1 MDRTKKVAAIVG
13 VAAVA
18 TALAACGTKNSAPAG
33 SSTTGNYI
41 LGTTDSSVTSLDPA
55 GAYDLPSWTIQYN
68 IYQQLVSYAP
78 GSTKPTP
85 YAAKSCDYTDPKTVK
100 CVLNPGLKYSNGDVM
115 KSSDVAYSFKRSI
128 VINDPNAASS
138 LLADLSNGST
148 KHPDLAPGAI
158 ETPDDNTVIFHLASA
173 DTTFIQA
180 LTTPAASIVDPKV
193 YPADKLLAD
202 SKSIGSGPYQLS
214 QFQPSQQAV
223 LTANPNYTG
232 PNKPK
237 AAQVTVQYF
246 NSDTALSTAVGNGQ
260 VDVAWRTF
268 SPQEIKTL
276 QGNSKVDVFP
286 GKGSEFRYWVFH
298 TQSGPGK
305 SVAVRQAVAQIMDRD
320 AITSRAYDGTVNPA
334 YSIVPPG
341 FLGSNSAFK
350 DRYGTPDAAKAKQIL
365 SQAGVQTPVSIK
377 LGYTPSHYGPNS
389 VDEANELAAELN
401 NSKLFKA
408 TVADAEWNQ
417 YQNLEKQGV
426 YDLYQLGWF
435 PDYLD
440 PDDYI
445 SPFVRD
451 GGFFVN
457 GYTSK
462 PMDTLIDQERAQ
474 TDTTKRGQE
483 IGKIQNLV
491 AKDVPMIPSW
501 FGQNTGI
508 ANKDMTGVE
517 PTLDQAY
524 IFRMWLPAKNGS

>member
-1 MDRTKKVAAIVG
+1 VDRTKKFAAIVG

-18 TALAACGTKNSAPAG
+18 AALAGCGSKNSAPAG
-33 SSTTGNYI
+33 SSSTGNYI

-100 CVLNPGLKYSNGDVM
+100 CVLNPGIKYSNGDVM
-115 KSSDVAYSFKRSI
+115 KSSDITYSFKRSI

-148 KHPDLAPGAI
+148 KHPDLAAGAI
-158 ETPDDNTVIFHLASA
+158 ETPDDSTVIFHLNAP
-173 DTTFIQA
+173 DLTFIQA
-180 LTTPAASIVDPKV
+180 LTTPAASIIDPKV

-214 QFQPSQQAV
+214 QFEPNQQAV

-232 PNKPK
+232 PNKPQ

-246 NSDTALSTAVGNGQ
+246 NSDTALATAVGNGQ

-268 SPQEIKTL
+268 SAKEIQTL
-276 QGNSKVDVFP
+276 QSNNKVNVYP

-305 SVAVRQAVAQIMDRD
+305 SPAVRQAVAQIMDRD
-320 AITSRAYDGTVNPA
+320 AIAQRAYDGTVNPA
-334 YSIVPPG
+334 YSTVPPG
-341 FLGSNSAFK
+341 FLGANEAFK
-350 DRYGTPDAAKAKQIL
+350 TRYGSPSAAKAKAIL
-365 SQAGVQTPVSIK
+365 QQAGVQTPVPIK
-377 LGYTPSHYGPNS
+377 LGYTPSHYGPAS
-389 VDEANELAAELN
+389 VDEANELASELN
-401 NSKLFKA
+401 SSKLFKA
-408 TVADAEWNQ
+408 TVDDAEWNQ

-440 PDDYI
+440 PDDYL
-445 SPFVRD
+445 SPFLRD

-462 PMDTLIDQERAQ
+462 KMDALLTKERGETDQ
-474 TDTTKRGQE
+474 TKRGQIIAQIE
-483 IGKIQNLV
+483 ALT
-491 AKDVPMIPSW
+491 AKDAPMIPSW

-524 IFRMWLPAKNGS
+524 IFRMWLPSKSGS

>member
-1 MDRTKKVAAIVG
+1 VVRTKKLVAVVG
-13 VAAVA
+13 VAVAA
-18 TALAACGTKNSAPAG
+18 TALAACGSKNSAPAG
-33 SSTTGNYI
+33 SSTSGNYI

-68 IYQQLVSYAP
+68 IYQQLVSYQP

-85 YAAKSCDYTDPKTVK
+85 YAAKSCEYTDPSTVK
-100 CVLNPGLKYSNGDVM
+100 CVLNSGMEYSNGDPV
-115 KSSDVAYSFKRSI
+115 KASDVAYSFKRSI

-138 LLADLSNGST
+138 LLSDLSNGST
-148 KHPDLAPGAI
+148 KHPDLAKGAI
-158 ETPDDNTVIFHLASA
+158 ETPDDTTVIFHLNAP
-173 DTTFIQA
+173 DLTFIQA

-193 YPADKLLAD
+193 YPADKLLPD
-202 SKSIGSGPYQLS
+202 SQSIGSGPFQLS
-214 QFQPSQQAV
+214 QFQPNQQAV
-223 LTANPNYTG
+223 LTANPHYTG

-246 NSDTALSTAVGNGQ
+246 NSDTALTTAVGNGQ

-268 SPQEIKTL
+268 SAQEIKTL
-276 QGNSKVDVFP
+276 QGNDKVNVYP

-298 TQSGPGK
+298 TQKGPGANP
-305 SVAVRQAVAQIMDRD
+305 AVRQAVAQLIDRN
-320 AITSRAYDGTVNPA
+320 AIAQRAYDGTVNPA
-334 YSIVPPG
+334 YSTVPPG
-341 FLGSNSAFK
+341 FLGASQAFQTM
-350 DRYGTPDAAKAKQIL
+350 YGSPSVSKAKAIL
-365 SQAGVQTPVSIK
+365 QKAGVSTPVAIK
-377 LGYTPSHYGPNS
+377 LGYTPSHYGPAS
-389 VDEANELAAELN
+389 VDEANELASELN
-401 NSKLFKA
+401 KSGLFKA
-408 TVADAEWNQ
+408 TVDDAEWNQ
-417 YQNLEKQGV
+417 YQDLEKTGV

-440 PDDYI
+440 PDDYL
-445 SPFVRD
+445 SPFLRD

-462 PMDTLIDQERAQ
+462 QMDALLTKERGE
-474 TDTTKRGQE
+474 TDTTKRAAIIGQ
-483 IGKIQNLV
+483 IQTLT

-524 IFRMWLPAKNGS
+524 IFRMWLPSKSGS

>member
-1 MDRTKKVAAIVG
+1 MDRTKRFAAIVG

-18 TALAACGTKNSAPAG
+18 VALAACGSKNSASGG
-33 SSTTGNYI
+33 SSATGNYI
-41 LGTTDSSVTSLDPA
+41 LGTTDSSVTSIDPA
-55 GAYDLPSWTIQYN
+55 GAYDLPSWTLQYN
-68 IYQQLVSYAP
+68 IYQQLVTYQP

-85 YAAKSCDYTDPKTVK
+85 YAAKSCEYTDPSTVK
-100 CVLNPGLKYSNGDVM
+100 CVLNSGQKFSNGDPVTAQ
-115 KSSDVAYSFKRSI
+115 DVTYSFKRSI
-128 VINDPNAASS
+128 VINDPNGAWS
-138 LLADLSNGST
+138 LLSDLSNGST
-148 KHPDLAPGAI
+148 KHPDLADGAI
-158 ETPDDNTVIFHLASA
+158 ETPDSSTVIFHLNEP
-173 DTTFIQA
+173 DLTFIQA
-180 LTTPAASIVDPKV
+180 LTTPAASIIDPKV

-202 SKSIGSGPYQLS
+202 GKDIGSGPYQLS
-214 QFQPSQQAV
+214 QYEPGQQAV
-223 LTANPNYTG
+223 LTANPNYSGT
-232 PNKPK
+232 NKPK

-246 NSDTALSTAVGNGQ
+246 NSDNALTTAVGNGQ

-276 QGNSKVDVFP
+276 QGNDKVNVYP

-298 TQSGPGK
+298 TQKGPGANP
-305 SVAVRQAVAQIMDRD
+305 AVRQAVAQIMDRN
-320 AITSRAYDGTVNPA
+320 AIAQRAYDGTVNPA
-334 YSIVPPG
+334 YSVVPPG
-341 FLGSNSAFK
+341 FLGANEAFK
-350 DRYGTPDAAKAKQIL
+350 TRYGAPDVAKAKQLL
-365 SQAGVQTPVSIK
+365 SSAGVQTPVAIK
-377 LGYTPSHYGPNS
+377 LGYTPSHYGPAS
-389 VDEANELAAELN
+389 VDEANELASELN
-401 NSKLFKA
+401 KSGLFKA

-440 PDDYI
+440 PDDYL
-445 SPFVRD
+445 SPFLRD

-462 PMDTLIDQERAQ
+462 KMDALLTKERGE
-474 TDTTKRGQE
+474 TDATKRGQI
-483 IGKIQNLV
+483 IGQIQDLA

-524 IFRMWLPAKNGS
+524 IFRMWLPSKTGS

>member
-1 MDRTKKVAAIVG
+1 VHRTKKIVAVAG
-13 VAAVA
+13 VAAVVA
-18 TALAACGTKNSAPAG
+18 ALSACGSKNTPAAG
-33 SSTTGNYI
+33 NASGNYI

-68 IYQQLVSYAP
+68 IYQQLVTYKP

-100 CVLNPGLKYSNGDVM
+100 CVLNAGIKYSNGDLM

-138 LLADLSNGST
+138 LLADLNNGST
-148 KHPDLAPGAI
+148 KHPDLAQGAI
-158 ETPDDNTVIFHLASA
+158 ETPDDSTVIFHLNAP

-193 YPADKLLAD
+193 YPATKLLPD
-202 SKSIGSGPYQLS
+202 DQSIGSGPFELS
-214 QFQPSQQAV
+214 QFEPGQQAV
-223 LTANPNYTG
+223 LTANPDYNG
-232 PNKPK
+232 PNTPK

-246 NSDTALSTAVGNGQ
+246 NSDTSLATAVGSGK
-260 VDVAWRTF
+260 VDVAWRTL
-268 SPQEIKTL
+268 SPTEQGTL
-276 QGNSKVDVFP
+276 AKNSKVTVFP

-298 TQSGPGK
+298 TQNGPGK
-305 SVAVRQAVAQIMDRD
+305 SPAVRQAVAQIMDRD
-320 AITSRAYDGTVNPA
+320 AIAKRAYDGTVNPA

-341 FLGSNSAFK
+341 FLGSNEAFK
-350 DRYGTPDAAKAKQIL
+350 DKYGSPDPAKAKQIL
-365 SQAGVQTPVSIK
+365 QAAGVATPVAIK

-389 VDEANELAAELN
+389 VDEANELASELN
-401 NSKLFKA
+401 SSGLFKA
-408 TVADAEWNQ
+408 TVDDAEWNQ

-426 YDLYQLGWF
+426 YDLFQLGWF

-462 PMDTLIDQERAQ
+462 PMDKLIDKERAQ
-474 TDTTKRGQE
+474 TNTTKRAKE
-483 IGKIQNLV
+483 IGQIQNLV
-491 AKDVPMIPSW
+491 ATDVPMIPSW
-501 FGQNTGI
+501 FGQNAGV
-508 ANKDMTGVE
+508 ANKDMTGVNE
-517 PTLDQAY
+517 TLDQAY
-524 IFRMWLPAKNGS
+524 IFRMWLPSKTGS